1 MNEIEALKEKL
12 ERKERSQMISEEVF
26 EALRKEYED
35 VRSENMQLREALIGL
50 QSRLVEYISK
60 YNRLKHAMTD
70 ADNLL
75 ADALAY
81 EDAIEAQLKEE
92 DKPCE

>member
-1 MNEIEALKEKL
+1 
-12 ERKERSQMISEEVF
+12 MISEEVY

-35 VRSENMQLREALIGL
+35 VRSENMQLREALIGVH
-50 QSRLVEYISK
+50 SRLVEYISK

-81 EDAIEAQLKEE
+81 EDAIEAQLKDE